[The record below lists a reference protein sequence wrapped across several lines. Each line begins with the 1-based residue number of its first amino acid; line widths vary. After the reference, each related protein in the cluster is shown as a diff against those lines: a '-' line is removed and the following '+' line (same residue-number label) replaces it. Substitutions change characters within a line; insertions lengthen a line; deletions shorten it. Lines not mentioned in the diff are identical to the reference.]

1 LTLKRQRPADMTLPP
16 LTFITSSENKRAEV
30 ARLLG
35 HPLARVDVALE
46 EIQAIAL
53 GPVVAH
59 KAQQA
64 YVHVRGPV
72 LVEDTGLAFAAWN
85 GLPGALVK
93 WFLASLGND
102 GLCRLMQAETN
113 RSATATTMFGYYD
126 GTLYRTFSGSVEG
139 AIVRTPR
146 GTQGFGW
153 DALFQPSGSDW
164 TFAEMAPEE
173 KDRFSMRRLALE
185 RLKEAGLLVAAEFS
199 T

>member
-1 LTLKRQRPADMTLPP
+1 MTFLPP
-16 LTFITSSENKRAEV
+16 TFITSSENKRADI

-35 HPLARVDVALE
+35 HPLARAEVALE
-46 EIQAIAL
+46 EIQAIEL

-64 YVHVRGPV
+64 FAHVHSPV

-93 WFLASLGND
+93 WFLAALGNH
-102 GLCRLMQAETN
+102 GLCRLLQAETN

-126 GTLYRTFSGSVEG
+126 GTLYRVFSGSVNG
-139 AIVRTPR
+139 IIVPAPR

-153 DALFQPSGSDW
+153 DALFQPVGSDR
-164 TFAEMAPEE
+164 TFAEMDAAE
-173 KDRFSMRRLALE
+173 KDRYSMRRLALE
-185 RLKEAGLLVAAEFS
+185 QLRDSGLLVALTATS
-199 T
+199 QKPRP

>member
-1 LTLKRQRPADMTLPP
+1 MTLPP
-16 LTFITSSENKRAEV
+16 LTFITSSENKRVEV

-35 HPLARVDVALE
+35 HPLARADVVLE
-46 EIQAIAL
+46 EIQAIEL

-64 YVHVRGPV
+64 YAHVRGPV

-102 GLCRLMQAETN
+102 GLCRLMQVEPN

-126 GTLYRTFSGSVEG
+126 GTLYRAFSGSVDG
-139 AIVRTPR
+139 VIVQAPR
-146 GTQGFGW
+146 GNQGFGW
-153 DALFQPSGSDW
+153 DALFQPSGSDC
-164 TFAEMAPEE
+164 TFAEMTTVE
-173 KDRFSMRRLALE
+173 KDHFSMRWLALNQL
-185 RLKEAGLLVAAEFS
+185 RKSGLLDCA
-199 T
+199 